1 MIRRAYYRWLDRRT
15 GYYRRRA
22 EIAEGERDS
31 AVAVLWLVRDAFG
44 HLDAGHPLDDG
55 EARDILNAADDVLD
69 RLLITTKKAV

>member
-22 EIAEGERDS
+22 ELAERERDK

-44 HLDAGHPLDDG
+44 HVIAGQQLTAGEDRQILD
-55 EARDILNAADDVLD
+55 AADDVLD
-69 RLLITTKKAV
+69 ELLITTR